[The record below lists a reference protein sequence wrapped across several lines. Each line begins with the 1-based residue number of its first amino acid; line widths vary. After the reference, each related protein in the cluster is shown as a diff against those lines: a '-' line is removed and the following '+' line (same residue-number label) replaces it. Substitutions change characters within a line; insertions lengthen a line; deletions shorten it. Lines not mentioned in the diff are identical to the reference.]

1 VGHLLSRGIPVASRS
16 VPRRAATL
24 AGMATRGGPQRKGGR
39 PTPGKG
45 RAGGTKPTPKPTA
58 KRKPAP
64 TQAAPVPA
72 PPPGPFRLGAIPGA
86 TPGKWI
92 DIWKTRMPRNPL
104 ELVPLTVAEQ
114 HAAFA
119 RGDVDAAIVRL
130 PIDRDGLNVIPLY
143 EETTVVV
150 CAADSALTAAD
161 ELTAEDLL
169 GEVRIVP
176 GDDVLSFDVA
186 GTAEPRFA
194 APATTGE
201 AVEIVAT
208 GVAIVLVPMSL
219 ARLHHRKDVTFR
231 PLAEAPASAVALA
244 WPAEGA
250 TELVDTFVGIVRGR
264 TSNSSR

>member
-1 VGHLLSRGIPVASRS
+1 
-16 VPRRAATL
+16 
-24 AGMATRGGPQRKGGR
+24 
-39 PTPGKG
+39 
-45 RAGGTKPTPKPTA
+45 
-58 KRKPAP
+58 
-64 TQAAPVPA
+64 
-72 PPPGPFRLGAIPGA
+72 
-86 TPGKWI
+86 
-92 DIWKTRMPRNPL
+92 MPRNPL

-150 CAADSALTAAD
+150 CAADSHLTAAD
-161 ELTAEDLL
+161 ELTADDLV

-176 GDDVLSFDVA
+176 DDDVLSFEVA
-186 GTAEPRFA
+186 GTEAPRFA

-201 AVEIVAT
+201 AVEIVAA
-208 GVAIVLVPMSL
+208 GVGIVLVPMSL
-219 ARLHHRKDVTFR
+219 ARLHHRKDVAFR

-244 WPAEGA
+244 WPVDGA
-250 TELVDTFVGIVRGR
+250 SELVDAFVGIVRGR